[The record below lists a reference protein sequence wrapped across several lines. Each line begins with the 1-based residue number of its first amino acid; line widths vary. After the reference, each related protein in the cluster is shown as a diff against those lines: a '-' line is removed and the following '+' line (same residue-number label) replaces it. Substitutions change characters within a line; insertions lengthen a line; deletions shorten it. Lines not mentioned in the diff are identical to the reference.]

1 MFPPDMSDPPRR
13 LTQFKARQRALTRLK
28 FASPG
33 SRDIKVPVYR
43 FSFKTRCAM
52 AAMGGGLG
60 GLAIVLPI
68 LLFVDERKPTVAKD
82 ASRECLRDAASFG
95 IPLFVAIVSIVV
107 VNLLML
113 TNI

>member
-1 MFPPDMSDPPRR
+1 MSDPPRR

-33 SRDIKVPVYR
+33 SRDIEVPVYR

-52 AAMGGGLG
+52 AATGGGLG

-82 ASRECLRDAASFG
+82 ASRECLRNTASVG
-95 IPLFVAIVSIVV
+95 IPLFMGIVAIAF
-107 VNLLML
+107 VNLFMF
-113 TNI
+113 TDI